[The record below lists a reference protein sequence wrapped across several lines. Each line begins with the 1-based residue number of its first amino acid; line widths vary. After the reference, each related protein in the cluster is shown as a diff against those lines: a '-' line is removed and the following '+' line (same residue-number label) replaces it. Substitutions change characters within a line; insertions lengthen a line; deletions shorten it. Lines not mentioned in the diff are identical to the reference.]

1 MRDAAVDH
9 LQLYLKLAKE
19 AWINGEILGKL
30 ISSFDVDDYTRPA
43 MLDVW
48 CYKISGLHGSYD
60 RSITFSIT

>member
-19 AWINGEILGKL
+19 ASINGEILGKL
-30 ISSFDVDDYTRPA
+30 ISNFDVDDYTRPA

-48 CYKISGLHGSYD
+48 CSKIS
-60 RSITFSIT
+60 